1 MSEASWGTDHMEPQK
16 PPRRVPVWVWAC
28 GSGCLLAIVALAVL
42 GFFAVRVFKET
53 TDPETQWARLAEV
66 LPVDEP
72 PPPLHIVGFPTMRG
86 VRVWMLT
93 TADQRMQGMLQ
104 HVTEDVEKMRRSLLE
119 GEGGEQDVPIFGKIG
134 MFAAERGTARVQG
147 RELPYLRFHTFPPG
161 SEPEPEPDRAE
172 EREGRPGI
180 LEEMRR
186 AVHGTS
192 MHVDLHPEST
202 DHGLFLLLTKA
213 RSREPVSEEELRQFL
228 EPFHVGPER

>member
-1 MSEASWGTDHMEPQK
+1 MSEEGWGTDHLKPQK
-16 PPRRVPVWVWAC
+16 PPRSVPVWVWAC
-28 GSGCLLAIVALAVL
+28 GSGCLLAIVALAVV
-42 GFFAVRVFKET
+42 GFFGFRFAQRS
-53 TDPETQWARLAEV
+53 TDPALQWARLREV

-72 PPPLHIVGFPTMRG
+72 PPQLHIVGLPTVRG

-104 HVTEDVEKMRRSLLE
+104 YVTEDVEGLRRSLLE
-119 GEGGEQDVPIFGKIG
+119 AEGAEQDVPVFGKIG
-134 MFAAERGTARVQG
+134 MFAAEKGTARVQG
-147 RELPYLRFHTFPPG
+147 RELPYLRFQTFPPG

-180 LEEMRR
+180 LEEIRS
-186 AVHGTS
+186 AAHGTS

-202 DHGLFLLLTKA
+202 DHGLFLRLTKP
-213 RSREPVSEEELRQFL
+213 RSREPVSEEELIEFL